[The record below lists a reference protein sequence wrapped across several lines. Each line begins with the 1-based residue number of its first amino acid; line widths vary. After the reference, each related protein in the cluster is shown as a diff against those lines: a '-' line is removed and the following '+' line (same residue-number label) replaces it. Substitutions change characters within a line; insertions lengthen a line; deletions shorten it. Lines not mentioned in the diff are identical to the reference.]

1 MLGFSWHNRF
11 REEVTMKEF
20 PVSSK
25 IIKSVAFHPEDG
37 RLYIR
42 FKNGEERLFAGV
54 PEKAALA
61 MVKAASP
68 GQHYIEH
75 IRTRFERVA

>member
-1 MLGFSWHNRF
+1 MQEL
-11 REEVTMKEF
+11 

-25 IIKSVAFHPEDG
+25 IIKSVYFRPDDG

-42 FKNGEERLFAGV
+42 FKNGEERQFTGV
-54 PEKAALA
+54 PQKVAIA
-61 MVKAASP
+61 MVKAPSP

-75 IRTRFERVA
+75 IRTQFERVA

>member
-1 MLGFSWHNRF
+1 
-11 REEVTMKEF
+11 MKELK
-20 PVSSK
+20 VSSR
-25 IIKSVAFHPEDG
+25 IIKSVFFHPDDG

-54 PEKAALA
+54 PEEAALA
-61 MVKAASP
+61 MVESASP
-68 GQHYIEH
+68 GQHYIEY

>member
-1 MLGFSWHNRF
+1 
-11 REEVTMKEF
+11 MKEL

-25 IIKSVAFHPEDG
+25 IIKSVQFHPDDG

-42 FKNGEERLFAGV
+42 FKNGEERLFTGV
-54 PEKAALA
+54 PEEAATA
-61 MVKAASP
+61 MVSASSP

-75 IRTRFERVA
+75 IRTRFKRVA

>member
-1 MLGFSWHNRF
+1 
-11 REEVTMKEF
+11 MKELS
-20 PVSSK
+20 VSSK
-25 IIKSVAFHPEDG
+25 IIKSVFFNPDDG

-42 FKNGEERLFAGV
+42 FKNGEERLFTGV
-54 PEKAALA
+54 PEEAALA
-61 MVKAASP
+61 MVAASSP

>member
-1 MLGFSWHNRF
+1 MQEL
-11 REEVTMKEF
+11 

-25 IIKSVAFHPEDG
+25 IIKSVFFRPEDG

-42 FKNGEERLFAGV
+42 FKNGEERQFAGV
-54 PEKAALA
+54 PQTEAIA
-61 MVKAASP
+61 MVRAPSP

-75 IRTRFERVA
+75 IRTQFERVA